1 MITINI
7 KSEADSVKGH
17 GVLSAHDEQLQLV
30 RSTLSDTFEFYD
42 NTNKTC
48 DITHFQTV
56 NFTYLLRFFIYKR
69 KGSTV
74 AHVHFLPETL
84 DKSLNLPW
92 IARKVFYW
100 YLIRFYR
107 NADYLVTVNPYFI
120 KAIGRYGID
129 SSRVRYIPNFVSTEN
144 FYPIAAAKGELR
156 RDFGLPEDR
165 FTVLCV
171 GQLQER
177 KGVMDFVEA
186 ARRMPDAEFVW
197 AGDFSFGVIS
207 SGYSIIKEIV
217 ASHPPNVHFLGLVDH
232 ERMNTLYNLSDVM
245 FLPSYDELF
254 PMTVLESMS
263 CHIPVLL
270 RDLPEYK
277 SVLLDFYLKASDISG
292 FIDQL
297 ERLKNNETYRKNA
310 SSMSEEG
317 AKFYGSKRIS
327 EEWRKFY
334 LEVYN
339 SRR

>member
-1 MITINI
+1 VITINI
-7 KSEADSVKGH
+7 KSEADSIKGH

-30 RSTLSDTFEFYD
+30 MSTLSDTFEFYD

-69 KGSTV
+69 NGSTV
-74 AHVHFLPETL
+74 AHVHFLPETV

-120 KAIGRYGID
+120 KAICRYGID
-129 SSRVRYIPNFVSTEN
+129 SKRVRYIPNFVSSEN
-144 FYPIAAAKGELR
+144 FYPIGASKGELR
-156 RDFGLPEDR
+156 REFGLPEDR
-165 FTVLCV
+165 FTVLCA

-177 KGVMDFVEA
+177 KGVIDFVEA

-207 SGYSIIKEIV
+207 SGYSIIKDLV
-217 ASHPPNVHFLGLVDH
+217 GSHPSNVHFLGLVDH
-232 ERMNTLYNLSDVM
+232 ERMNSLYNLSDVM

-254 PMTVLESMS
+254 PMTILEAMS
-263 CHIPVLL
+263 CHIPILL
-270 RDLPEYK
+270 RDLPEYE
-277 SVLLDFYLKASDISG
+277 SVLFDFYLKGSDNDDFIS
-292 FIDQL
+292 QL
-297 ERLKNNETYRKNA
+297 ERLMNDGAFREEA
-310 SSMSEEG
+310 SAMAERG
-317 AKFYGSKRIS
+317 AKFYSAERIS
-327 EEWRKFY
+327 EKWREFY

>member
-7 KSEADSVKGH
+7 KSEADTVKGQ
-17 GVLSAHDEQLQLV
+17 GVLSSHDEQLQLV

-42 NTNKTC
+42 NTNKVC

-69 KGSTV
+69 KGRTV

-107 NADYLVTVNPYFI
+107 SADYLVTVNPYFI
-120 KAIGRYGID
+120 NAIGRYGID
-129 SSRVRYIPNFVSTEN
+129 SAHVRYIPNFVSSDN
-144 FYPIAAAKGELR
+144 FHPMAESKDELR
-156 RDFGLPEDR
+156 RMFSLPESK

-177 KGVMDFVEA
+177 KGVVDFVET
-186 ARRMPDAEFVW
+186 ARRMPDVEFVW

-207 SGYSIIKEIV
+207 SGYSCIKELV
-217 ASHPPNVHFLGLVDH
+217 ASHPPNVHFLGLVEH
-232 ERMNTLYNLSDVM
+232 ERMNSLYNLSDVM

-277 SVLLDFYLKASDISG
+277 SVLFDFYLKGSDIPDFVG
-292 FIDQL
+292 QL
-297 ERLKNNETYRKNA
+297 GKLKNDYTYMEKA

-317 AKFYGSKRIS
+317 AKYYSSKRIS
-327 EEWRKFY
+327 DEWRKFY

>member
-7 KSEADSVKGH
+7 KSEADSVQGH

-30 RSTLSDTFEFYD
+30 RGTLSDTFEFYD
-42 NTNKTC
+42 NTNKLC

-69 KGSTV
+69 KGRTV

-84 DKSLNLPW
+84 DKSLKLPW

-100 YLIRFYR
+100 YLIRFYKS
-107 NADYLVTVNPYFI
+107 ADFLVTVNPYFI
-120 KAIGRYGID
+120 NAIDRYGID
-129 SSRVRYIPNFVSTEN
+129 RSHIRYIPNFVSSDN
-144 FYPIAAAKGELR
+144 FHPLPESKDELR
-156 RDFGLPEDR
+156 RSFNLPEGR
-165 FTVLCV
+165 FIVLSV

-177 KGVMDFVEA
+177 KGVIDFVEI
-186 ARRMPDAEFVW
+186 ARKMPGNEFVW

-207 SGYSIIKEIV
+207 SGYSIIKALV
-217 ASHPPNVHFLGLVDH
+217 GTHPPNVHFLGLVEH
-232 ERMNTLYNLSDVM
+232 ENMNRLYNLADVM

-270 RDLPEYK
+270 RDLPEYR
-277 SVLLDFYLKASDISG
+277 SVLFDFYLKGSNNDEFVA
-292 FIDQL
+292 QL
-297 ERLKNNETYRKNA
+297 EKLKNDEVFRETA
-310 SSMSEEG
+310 SSMSSEG
-317 AKFYGSKRIS
+317 AKFYSSERIS
-327 EEWRKFY
+327 EEWKKFY

-339 SRR
+339 SRY